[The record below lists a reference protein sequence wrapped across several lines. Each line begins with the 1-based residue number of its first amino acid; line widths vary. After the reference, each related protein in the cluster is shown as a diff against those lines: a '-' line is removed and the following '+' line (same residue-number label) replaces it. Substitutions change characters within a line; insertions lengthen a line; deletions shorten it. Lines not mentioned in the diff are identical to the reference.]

1 MRRRVLVATI
11 ATVTV
16 AVVLLGVPLAVFG
29 MLMVRDAEQRE
40 LEIRANAIGRF
51 VERRLTSGEDL
62 DSEMLEPWVGGE
74 TTLAAEIRV
83 IAPDGTR
90 YTAGEPAAGPVTTGS
105 ELTTSGA
112 VVIVAV
118 PASTI
123 LWRALQVVVL
133 VIVAAVLAFA
143 AGIGVAQWQ
152 ARRLAAPLIYLAAS
166 AEQLGSGQVRP
177 RVEPSGVEEIDLVAT
192 ELARTADRMAG
203 RLAAERQFAADASHQ
218 LRTPLTALCMRLE
231 EIESLAETDEIKE
244 EARISLEQAERLA
257 SVVDDLLMRT
267 RRESSGTTE
276 VFHLDEVVRQ
286 QDEEWSR
293 TFEAA
298 GRRLVVAVEP
308 GVSVLATPGAVAQ
321 ILATLLE
328 NSLKYGAGT
337 TTIRSRPSGSHG
349 IVIEVAD
356 EGPGVPEDIA
366 PRIFERNVTSG
377 QGTGLGLALAKDLA
391 AADGGRLSLAQR
403 SPAVFALFLTAA
415 PRRLDPDVVLP
426 QGALVAVGRRRR
438 RR

>member
-90 YTAGEPAAGPVTTGS
+90 YTAGGPAAGPVTTGS
-105 ELTTSGA
+105 ELTASGA

-118 PASTI
+118 PAAAI

-133 VIVAAVLAFA
+133 VIVAAILAFA

-231 EIESLAETDEIKE
+231 EIEALAETDEIKE

>member
-90 YTAGEPAAGPVTTGS
+90 YTAGEPASGPVTTGS
-105 ELTTSGA
+105 ELTASGA

-118 PASTI
+118 PAQAI
-123 LWRALQVVVL
+123 LWRALQVVIL
-133 VIVAAVLAFA
+133 VIVASVLAFA

-231 EIESLAETDEIKE
+231 EIEALAETDEIKE